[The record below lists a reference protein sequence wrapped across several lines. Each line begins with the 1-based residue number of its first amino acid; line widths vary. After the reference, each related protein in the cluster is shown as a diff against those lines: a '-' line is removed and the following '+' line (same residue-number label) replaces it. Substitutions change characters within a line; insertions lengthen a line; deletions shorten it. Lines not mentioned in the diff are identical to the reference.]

1 MYPRGA
7 VPIRTVIYLDE
18 LVLVNFAAGA
28 LFLLGAGLLTGQRC
42 RGGRLILGAAL
53 SGASSLA
60 LLAPEQPFMPAL
72 LYKISVCAAAVAAAY
87 GWPGPRA
94 FGQLCVWCA
103 LLSLALTGAVLLPG
117 VETRNLSVYLPLSPG
132 LLLVCTGG
140 VYLVLRGLVLLF
152 GRTRA
157 PQFDARLT
165 LYGRTVELRVF
176 CDTGFLVEE
185 PLSGR
190 TVMLVRYPA
199 VSGVLPGP
207 LCTYLEA
214 QLAGQPAVP
223 PQGYG
228 VCLVPCS
235 TLAGQQLLPAVPV
248 QALECRAHGRARA
261 QNGLLAAFCTAD
273 CPPGTWTALVGE
285 QTAARLGQ

>member
-1 MYPRGA
+1 M
-7 VPIRTVIYLDE
+7 IYLDE

-53 SGASSLA
+53 SGAASLA

-140 VYLVLRGLVLLF
+140 VYL
-152 GRTRA
+152 A
-157 PQFDARLT
+157 
-165 LYGRTVELRVF
+165 LRVF

-207 LCTYLEA
+207 LCTYLEE